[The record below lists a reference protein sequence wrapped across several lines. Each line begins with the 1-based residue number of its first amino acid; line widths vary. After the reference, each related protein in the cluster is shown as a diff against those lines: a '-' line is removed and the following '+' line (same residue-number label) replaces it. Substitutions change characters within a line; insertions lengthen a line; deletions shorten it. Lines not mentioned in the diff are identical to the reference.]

1 MGTLRAGPWLNIDQ
15 VAKLLRRQV
24 RGNQAEWATRHG
36 ISAAYVSDVLRG
48 RRLPGKKITQAM
60 GLEGALLWRVPSNAK
75 TGE

>member
-1 MGTLRAGPWLNIDQ
+1 MSRAGPWLNIDQ
-15 VAKLLRRQV
+15 VAKLLRRHV
-24 RGNQAEWATRHG
+24 RGNQAGWAKRHG

-75 TGE
+75 TGK